1 MMPGRGLF
9 WIASIE
15 RQALKKADGADGDC
29 TRFHPSL
36 ESLATKAEHRGL
48 DCSRHCARTFI
59 RCGRGLGLVTYI
71 VEMTGFDGFRK
82 CNKSST
88 VTRFEWALDFQPAY
102 DCQRF

>member
-48 DCSRHCARTFI
+48 DCSRHCARTFV
-59 RCGRGLGLVTYI
+59 RRGRGLVYVTYV
-71 VEMTGFDGFRK
+71 VEMTGFDDFRN
-82 CNKSST
+82 NKSST
-88 VTRFEWALDFQPAY
+88 VTRFEWALGFQPAY